1 MKMDLIKMLL
11 NGAKTIVGSKPA
23 KDVLKYLA
31 TITLSHAAHK
41 YGINQYKYDI
51 NDMKNMV
58 YHHNINNNHCID
70 KNEVDTMT
78 NIMTINRF
86 MEDLSCNDNLVEDPM
101 TKLVDKL
108 TQITNDNH
116 IIRAYNNMLENSI
129 IQQFDYDTLETSS
142 IVDSYELNSGGIYLP
157 DWNIITTTNE
167 GGMLADA
174 KNEYLERRM
183 ELGNNASEDD
193 VKILLNKFYDKIEF
207 DKVLQYFNN

>member
-1 MKMDLIKMLL
+1 MKLELIKMLL

-31 TITLSHAAHK
+31 TVTLGHVAHK

-58 YHHNINNNHCID
+58 YHYNMNNNHSID

-78 NIMTINRF
+78 NLMNINRF
-86 MEDLSCNDNLVEDPM
+86 MNDLPSNDNLIEDPM

-108 TQITNDNH
+108 TQFTNDNH
-116 IIRAYNNMLENSI
+116 ILHAYNNMLENSV

-142 IVDSYELNSGGIYLP
+142 IVDSYEISSGDIYLP
-157 DWNIITTTNE
+157 DRNIIITTDE
-167 GGMLADA
+167 GQMLADA
-174 KNEYLERRM
+174 KNEYLEERIR
-183 ELGNNASEDD
+183 LGDNASKDD
-193 VKILLNKFYDKIEF
+193 IKILHDEFYNKIEF
-207 DKVLQYFNN
+207 DRVLQYFNN